1 MAKYTASPLGLISE
15 ESFNYQQQT
24 GNLNSSRF
32 STKNT
37 LNRSPEN
44 GNGIVRHPLSFGSV
58 SDIHSDA
65 VYDISTSN
73 IITQLDKYNTMRLKW
88 ADFAYCRDFGVY
100 PNNRL
105 VVCRRFDHPVIDD
118 LTFAGV
124 NINTEPISTLIS
136 WIPDTE
142 NILSFSFGEV
152 WVDSQPSFKDLL
164 NDVGNDAGLGSIN
177 FKLGDVLAS
186 GSNLVPLP
194 GFTEGLQRQILTK
207 AGFIDPKST
216 DIIPSG
222 TPNLIKESKQRQ
234 LIKEDQAGS
243 GLSGK
248 FSVKIKCSWEQ
259 KFISG
264 VDPTLI
270 YYDILQT
277 ILSFGGSQAVFYL
290 GKRSSLGKLDGI
302 LKDFLKPGGATD
314 LIKKIVQSFVESL
327 KSIITEVSVLI
338 GKFFDSTYGEKDSGS
353 SDSSKDADYLAR
365 IEKEKNDNLILS
377 TQIKVGGILKSFT
390 DTVLKKY
397 RIQALGVVTT
407 LTGLPSTPWHI
418 TIGNPLRP
426 IFSSGDMLT
435 QDVTVNLGPQLAFN
449 DLPSFI
455 ECEFTLVSARNLGT
469 DEIMEKLSSSGIR
482 VSNEH
487 PTFWNADPDPGYPPI
502 KNIIDNLPL
511 TPLPPTDG
519 KEEDTQAN
527 SNGPIQSSSDQSKV
541 GSENSTGTSSTTGQT
556 VNSDPNSSDS
566 VLGKTDLPKSNEE
579 AYTVKPGDSIWK
591 IAKNKLGP
599 NATNAEINAEK
610 NRIISKN
617 KNKNPAEADGIVKS
631 GQDSDPDFL
640 QVGDKLII

>member
-1 MAKYTASPLGLISE
+1 MSQYTASPLGLISE

-24 GNLNSSRF
+24 GASNNSKSRF
-32 STKNT
+32 STKNS
-37 LNRSPEN
+37 LNKNSEN
-44 GNGIVRHPLSFGSV
+44 DNGIVKHPLSFGTV
-58 SDIHSDA
+58 DEVHADD
-65 VYDISTSN
+65 VYEISTSN
-73 IITQLDKYNTMRLKW
+73 IINQLDKYNTMKLKW

-100 PNNRL
+100 TNNRL

-124 NINTEPISTLIS
+124 SINTEPISTLIS
-136 WIPDTE
+136 WVPETE
-142 NILSFSFGEV
+142 NILSFNFGEV
-152 WVDSQPSFKDLL
+152 WVDSQPSFKELL
-164 NDVGNDAGLGSIN
+164 NDVGNNFGLGSIN
-177 FKLGDVLAS
+177 FKLGDEVQHSLQ
-186 GSNLVPLP
+186 LLKLP

-207 AGFIDPKST
+207 AGFIDSKST

-234 LIKEDQAGS
+234 LIKEDQFGS
-243 GLSGK
+243 GITGK

-290 GKRSSLGKLDGI
+290 GKRSSIGKLDGV
-302 LKDFLKPGGATD
+302 LKDFLKPGGATE
-314 LIKKIVQSFVESL
+314 LIKKIVQSFADSL
-327 KSIITEVSVLI
+327 KSVIKDVNNLI

-353 SDSSKDADYLAR
+353 IDSSKDADEISKAV
-365 IEKEKNDNLILS
+365 S
-377 TQIKVGGILKSFT
+377 GILKSFA
-390 DTVLKKY
+390 DTVVKKY

-435 QDVTVNLGPQLAFN
+435 QDVTVNFGPQLAFN

-469 DEIMEKLSSSGIR
+469 DEIMEKLSCSGIR

-487 PTFWNADPDPGYPPI
+487 PTFWNADPDPGYPPVQNTT
-502 KNIIDNLPL
+502 KNSNIGSLS
-511 TPLPPTDG
+511 PTDNR
-519 KEEDTQAN
+519 EDN
-527 SNGPIQSSSDQSKV
+527 KSDQFNFQSKI
-541 GSENSTGTSSTTGQT
+541 GSENSTGTSSTSGET
-556 VNSDPNSSDS
+556 VNPDPNSSDS
-566 VLGKTDLPKSNEE
+566 ILGKTEPIKSNETE
-579 AYTVKPGDSIWK
+579 YTVKPGDSIWK

-610 NRIISKN
+610 NRIIAKN

-640 QVGDKLII
+640 QIGDKLII